1 MQVLYEFYCHEKTM
15 GNNYPIQFSQNKE
28 ELEEMANF
36 LNEAEPY
43 EIFHTYLVREIR
55 PYTRDRDWHNQRID
69 FKYNHSH

>member
-1 MQVLYEFYCHEKTM
+1 MQVLYELYCYEKTW
-15 GNNYPIQFSQNKE
+15 GNTYPIQFSQNKE

-43 EIFHTYLVREIR
+43 ETFHTYLVREIK

-69 FKYNHSH
+69 FRYNHNH